1 MSSFPGRGD
10 RYYSLSQVH
19 QYGQTPPKQQYART
33 PPGNHYG
40 RTPPGT
46 LQYARTPPTGQLQ
59 FGRTPPTGYMY
70 ARTPPNHQ
78 HPRVLHA
85 THSSDRVSVS
95 FIVIITDY
103 GKCQQ
108 MYIFTSSVLW

>member
-10 RYYSLSQVH
+10 RYYSHSQVH
-19 QYGQTPPKQQYART
+19 QFAQHYART
-33 PPGNHYG
+33 PPGNQYG

-59 FGRTPPTGYMY
+59 FVRTPPTGYMY
-70 ARTPPNHQ
+70 GRTPPNHQ

-85 THSSDRVSVS
+85 THSLDRVSVS
-95 FIVIITDY
+95 CIVFITDC
-103 GKCQQ
+103 G
-108 MYIFTSSVLW
+108 